1 MDKPIDFPALAALR
15 PGSDREALSAAL
27 GGRWRPPAPHDA
39 GRVTAIFNTYG
50 FDAWLDVTD
59 HIGQLYFRHPF
70 PATITV
76 AGLRIGMSQREAL
89 AAFPALRFSG
99 RMEVYAASHYV
110 ADLPDRYRTIAE
122 FHGDELYSI
131 GFFVRDAVY
140 PPKGPMVYP
149 PASGAPGAPFRD
161 PNLKLAVLSAL
172 IESDALDLATPQD
185 LADFV
190 LPYHVDLGGLA
201 GYHFL
206 REAYDYLIRYP
217 LTDAD
222 LARVETITFDG
233 GSEIYR
239 YCFYSWDGETHEFDI
254 DSVEGVARC
263 VNLRSLQTIALL
275 NAIDVEHLVGLDQLE
290 ELDLPRE
297 RRHLERLLDLPALKR
312 VSPLSSIGDA
322 ALIARLRAKG
332 VRVGAAP

>member
-15 PGSDREALSAAL
+15 PGSDRETLSAAL
-27 GGRWRPPAPHDA
+27 GARWRPPAPHDA
-39 GRVTAIFNTYG
+39 GRVTAIFRTHG

-59 HIGQLYFRHPF
+59 HIGQLYFRRPF
-70 PATITV
+70 PATV

-89 AAFPALRFSG
+89 AALPALRFAG
-99 RMEVYAASHYV
+99 RMVVYDASHYV
-110 ADLPDRYRTIAE
+110 ADLSDRYRTVVE

-131 GFFVRDAVY
+131 GFFIRDAVY

-149 PASGAPGAPFRD
+149 AASGAPGVPFRD

-172 IESDALDLATPQD
+172 IEADALDLATPQD

-190 LPYHVDLGGLA
+190 LPHHIDLGGLD

-206 REAYDYLIRYP
+206 REAYDYLVRYP

-254 DSVEGVARC
+254 DSVEGIAHC
-263 VNLRSLQTIALL
+263 VNLRSLQTIAIL
-275 NAIDVEHLVGLDQLE
+275 NALDAEHLVGLDKLE
-290 ELDLPRE
+290 ELELPEGRQ
-297 RRHLERLLDLPALKR
+297 HLERLLDLPALKR
-312 VSPLSSIGDA
+312 VSYLSTSRDA
-322 ALIARLRAKG
+322 ALITKLRAKG